1 MEYLYFKLYEDSN
14 LYCIT
19 FWILCYA
26 VIISFT
32 LPLRLWSIQSVRD
45 IHGQKTKF
53 EARTEE
59 SLVTTFCE
67 PDFQLENNPASD
79 WPEIWP
85 TIYRDWKASGML
97 LGRNLESRDSLTS
110 CHILCPS
117 PVNTLSRL
125 AASPVN
131 TLSWLAAPGSHR
143 HLVDTLLACYMNLNT
158 VTSAN
163 LNIIYCCLQVKG
175 KANLFYTS

>member
-19 FWILCYA
+19 FWILCYV

-53 EARTEE
+53 DARTEE
-59 SLVTTFCE
+59 SLVTSFCE

-97 LGRNLESRDSLTS
+97 LGRNLRVQGFPYFLPYTLPFTRKYTLPIGCFTRKYTVLIGCSRVSS
-110 CHILCPS
+110 
-117 PVNTLSRL
+117 
-125 AASPVN
+125 AF
-131 TLSWLAAPGSHR
+131 SWYFTCMLYEFKHSYKR
-143 HLVDTLLACYMNLNT
+143 
-158 VTSAN
+158 
-163 LNIIYCCLQVKG
+163 
-175 KANLFYTS
+175 

>member
-1 MEYLYFKLYEDSN
+1 MEYLYFKLYEDNN

-59 SLVTTFCE
+59 SLVTSFCE
-67 PDFQLENNPASD
+67 PDFQLE
-79 WPEIWP
+79 I
-85 TIYRDWKASGML
+85 
-97 LGRNLESRDSLTS
+97 
-110 CHILCPS
+110 
-117 PVNTLSRL
+117 
-125 AASPVN
+125 
-131 TLSWLAAPGSHR
+131 
-143 HLVDTLLACYMNLNT
+143 TLLPIGQKSDQPYIEIEKL
-158 VTSAN
+158 
-163 LNIIYCCLQVKG
+163 LECCSVG
-175 KANLFYTS
+175 I